1 MSLDIITGAVY
12 HDSVFGSDFTVRTI
26 ECSETADPP
35 ADPSEVY
42 ATLDYEVMDDEV
54 VVSIEQLRS
63 EDGIEVIDVPY

>member
-12 HDSVFGSDFTVRTI
+12 HDSVFGSDFTVRLI
-26 ECSETADPP
+26 ECSERADPP

-63 EDGIEVIDVPY
+63 EDGIEVIEVPY